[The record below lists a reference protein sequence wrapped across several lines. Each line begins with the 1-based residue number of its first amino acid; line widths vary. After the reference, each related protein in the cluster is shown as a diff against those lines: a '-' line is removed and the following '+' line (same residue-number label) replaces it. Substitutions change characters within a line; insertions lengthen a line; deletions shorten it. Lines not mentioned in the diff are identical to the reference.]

1 MDFQGLKIDRDDFVN
16 FAKNVDSLLD
26 KSEIRLYREEAI
38 K

>member
-16 FAKNVDSLLD
+16 LAKIVDSLLD
-26 KSEIRLYREEAI
+26 KSEIRLYRAESI